1 MEMIKENTLLID
13 TSGFKVGQI
22 NGLTIM
28 NVGDYTF
35 GKPVKITANTYT
47 GKSGVVNIEREVALS
62 GSSHSKGVLILS
74 SYIGEMFAQ
83 EYSPIFNC

>member
-1 MEMIKENTLLID
+1 MVLL
-13 TSGFKVGQI
+13 V
-22 NGLTIM
+22 M

-47 GKSGVVNIEREVALS
+47 GKSGVVNIEREVELS

-74 SYIGEMFAQ
+74 SDTLGEMFAQ
-83 EYSPIFNC
+83 RYSPIFNC